1 VSGRRPLIAVCGES
15 VDPTSYAEDAYQVGR
30 LIGERGAALICG
42 GMTGVMMHA
51 ARGVKAAD
59 GLTVGLVP
67 GDDPGAA
74 NPFVDIAIA
83 TGMGQARNNAIALSA
98 DGMIA
103 IGGGLGT
110 LSEIAFGL
118 RRGKVVVGLHTWR
131 FDRAGRTEPDLLP
144 VETAE
149 EAVDLLFKQIA

>member
-1 VSGRRPLIAVCGES
+1 MCGES
-15 VDPTSYAEDAYQVGR
+15 ADPTSYADDAFKVGR
-30 LIGERGAALICG
+30 LIGERGAAMICG

-59 GLTVGLVP
+59 GLTVGLLP
-67 GDDPGAA
+67 GDDPQAA

-83 TGMGQARNNAIALSA
+83 TGMGQARNHVIALSA

-131 FDRAGRTEPDLLP
+131 FDRPGRTEADLLP
-144 VETAE
+144 VDTAE